1 MLQKNSLALFL
12 VLVIISSASSWT
24 PVNGLQDIT
33 EFYTPVEI
41 DNGNGTWTLQ
51 YQDDGSGGFTDAAIS
66 SINPSMVDTA
76 SSIIEISSDPQNCW
90 FHEQYHHNF
99 CIP

>member
-1 MLQKNSLALFL
+1 MSKKNSLALFL

-24 PVNGLQDIT
+24 PENGLQDIR

-51 YQDDGSGGFTDAAIS
+51 YQGDSSGGFTDAVINIKIECQINKFEAEDVVILNCS
-66 SINPSMVDTA
+66 SEES
-76 SSIIEISSDPQNCW
+76 
-90 FHEQYHHNF
+90 
-99 CIP
+99 